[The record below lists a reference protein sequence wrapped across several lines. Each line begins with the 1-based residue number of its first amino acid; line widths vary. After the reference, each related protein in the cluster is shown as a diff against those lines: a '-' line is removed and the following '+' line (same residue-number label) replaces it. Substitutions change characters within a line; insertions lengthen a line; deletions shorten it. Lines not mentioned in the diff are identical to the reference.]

1 MYGWIVSVAVRAPD
15 IQMMYEL
22 LDEMSAT
29 ALSFGRMVP
38 TEPANRRPAGRSAAV
53 VDDVDRRLLK
63 ELTMDGRISMAALA
77 LRAHIS
83 RANCYARLDRLQ
95 REGIITGYTA
105 VVDHRR
111 VDIGIS
117 AHVYLKVRQHSWKKL
132 RQALKQVPE
141 IQNGALISGEN
152 DLVLFVRTSDADSL
166 RDLVLDRLQAIDE
179 VLSTHT
185 VIVFDE
191 L

>member
-1 MYGWIVSVAVRAPD
+1 
-15 IQMMYEL
+15 
-22 LDEMSAT
+22 MSMT
-29 ALSFGRMVP
+29 GVSFGRMVP
-38 TEPANRRPAGRSAAV
+38 SQPASRRPAGRSAAV

-63 ELTMDGRISMAALA
+63 ELMLDGRISMAALA
-77 LRAHIS
+77 QRAHIS
-83 RANCYARLDRLQ
+83 RANCYARVDRLE

-111 VDIGIS
+111 VDNGIS
-117 AHVYLKVRQHSWKKL
+117 AHVYLKVRQHSWKNL
-132 RQALKQVPE
+132 WQALKQVPE
-141 IQNGALISGEN
+141 IQHGALISGEN
-152 DLVLFVRTSDADSL
+152 DIVLFVRTSNADSL
-166 RDLVLDRLQAIDE
+166 RDLVLDRLQAIEE